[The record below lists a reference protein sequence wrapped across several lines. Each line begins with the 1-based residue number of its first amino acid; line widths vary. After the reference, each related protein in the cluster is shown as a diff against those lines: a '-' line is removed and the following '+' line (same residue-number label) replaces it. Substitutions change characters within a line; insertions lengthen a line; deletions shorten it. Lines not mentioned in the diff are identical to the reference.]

1 MNRLVFSVI
10 LLLAGIIFIFFDR
23 GFFFSQIVAMPG
35 NRTNNNDINNFTAP
49 SIREDLGIEEN
60 SLQKD
65 NPQNQIQSDL
75 YNSISSGMSYE
86 EVSSI
91 IGWDGVLLYENE
103 IKNGGKI
110 IQIKVYQWNK
120 EDVYS
125 IDSTS
130 NNSERVGSSNLYW
143 NITLE
148 FQDNLL
154 INKAFSNLKS

>member
-1 MNRLVFSVI
+1 MQSTEAQTV
-10 LLLAGIIFIFFDR
+10 IFFDR
-23 GFFFSQIVAMPG
+23 GFFFSQIAAMPG
-35 NRTNNNDINNFTAP
+35 NTINNNDINNFPAP
-49 SIREDLGIEEN
+49 SIREDLGSEEN
-60 SLQKD
+60 DLQQD

-103 IKNGGKI
+103 INNGGKI
-110 IQIKVYQWNK
+110 IQTRVYQWNN
-120 EDVYS
+120 EDVSS
-125 IDSTS
+125 INSTS
-130 NNSERVGSSNLYW
+130 DTSERGGSSNLYW

-148 FQDNLL
+148 FQDNIL